1 MKIVTVAEVF
11 AEAIQRIFNGESVSA
26 LFEF

>member
-11 AEAIQRIFNGESVSA
+11 AEAIQRVFAGESVSA